1 LFVQTRIGQY
11 GKPFKVYKF
20 RSMRYDAEEHLPT
33 LSDFNEASGP
43 LFKIRDDPRRTGRWL
58 RKLSLDEFPQLINI
72 FRGEMSWVG
81 PRPALPSEVEKYEPW
96 QRQRLDAPQGL
107 TGLPQVSGR
116 SDLSFDEACLL
127 DIYYI
132 ENWSLSLDLTIMMRT
147 IPQVLSGKGAY

>member
-1 LFVQTRIGQY
+1 MGL
-11 GKPFKVYKF
+11 
-20 RSMRYDAEEHLPT
+20 
-33 LSDFNEASGP
+33 
-43 LFKIRDDPRRTGRWL
+43 WL